1 MRERGELLGPEWAL
15 LVAVMPGPASVQE
28 ISQRTG
34 QAHLEVWLLF
44 ARLEARGLVQGQ
56 PSEAGGLDTGRL
68 YAVTDR
74 GRTALR
80 ENSA

>member
-1 MRERGELLGPEWAL
+1 MSERGELLASERAIL
-15 LVAVMPGPASVQE
+15 AAVMPGRASVQE

-34 QAHLEVWLLF
+34 QAHLEVWLVF

-56 PSEAGGLDTGRL
+56 PSEAGGLNTGRR
-68 YAVTDR
+68 YALTDR

-80 ENSA
+80 ENPG